1 MSADQQDMINHLMM
15 QAAMTPQG
23 PSLYGL
29 QSQVDPNTI
38 QALLGKMKQQQV
50 LDQANAPTGGQY
62 GYLHDAGKAAFNSI
76 GSSLG
81 GQLAAF
87 GNGPSQGPSPQIQA
101 QRAAITAGNQGVSS
115 DLAGGVDPEQAK
127 INALTKAAQ
136 AGLPGAA
143 QALDLAVEAQQKTAT
158 AKASAFKDTAQG
170 NAATDEIQNR
180 AQQRDLAERTLAN
193 TQSKDTYKVVAN
205 TSTHQVLENGLGDR
219 KSIELNP
226 SANAPPSADQLANE
240 ASVAKLMADGKIPL
254 PSARQLTTPAGQRL
268 LSAATA
274 INPNLST
281 ADNKTLT
288 ENAHAFSPNGV
299 QGKAISSFNVA
310 LNHGAEL
317 ESIVNGLNNG
327 DVQAVNKA
335 KNLFGDKFGNSTG
348 PVAMQLA
355 AHLYGD
361 EVEKTIISTGGTA
374 DERAAIGSVFSNVR
388 TPDQLAVAVATAN
401 KLLVGK
407 VQNSRQ
413 IYGVSGLP
421 GSFEEKYLGPRAK
434 ELVAKDADYQQQFG
448 AKPTAAP
455 QAAPPGSAAGGPPAG
470 WTLHTD
476 AKGNKAYV
484 SPDGKQF
491 QDAQ

>member
-1 MSADQQDMINHLMM
+1 MSADTENMLAKLQIALSQQAN
-15 QAAMTPQG
+15 QG

-29 QSQVDPNTI
+29 QAQQDPNQTA
-38 QALLGKMKQQQV
+38 ALLKHLQ
-50 LDQANAPTGGQY
+50 DQAYVNQQGNGGGDWADQF
-62 GYLHDAGKAAFNSI
+62 GQAGKKDFARM
-76 GSSLG
+76 GQGVSSLLG
-81 GQLAAF
+81 IGQ
-87 GNGPSQGPSPQIQA
+87 PQQYDNSATMA
-101 QRAAITAGNQGVSS
+101 QRAAIQGGKGQLQ
-115 DLAGGVDPEQAK
+115 DLLAGGSDA
-127 INALTKAAQ
+127 NAAQLQVLSKLAQ
-136 AGLPGAA
+136 AGVPGAA
-143 QALDLAVEAQQKTAT
+143 EALSKANDDAVKLATEQSTQK
-158 AKASAFKDTAQG
+158 KNNAQG
-170 NAATDEIQNR
+170 NAAEDEIQNR
-180 AQQRDLAERTLAN
+180 AQQRDLAERQFAN
-193 TQSKDTYKVVAN
+193 TQSKDTYKVVAS
-205 TSTHQVLENGLGDR
+205 TSTHQILENGLGDR

-226 SANAPPSADQLANE
+226 SANAPPSEGQLANE
-240 ASVAKLMADGKIPL
+240 ATVAKLMAEGKIPL

-268 LSAATA
+268 LTAATA

-317 ESIVNGLNNG
+317 ESIVNGLSNG

-361 EVEKTIISTGGTA
+361 EVEKTIIQTGGTA
-374 DERAAIGSVFSNVR
+374 DERAAIKDVFSNVR
-388 TPDQLAVAVATAN
+388 TPDQLSIAVTTAN

-434 ELVAKDADYQQQFG
+434 ELVAKDPDYQSQFNQQ
-448 AKPTAAP
+448 ATPPAAAP
-455 QAAPPGSAAGGPPAG
+455 LTNAQG
-470 WTLHTD
+470 WALHTD

-491 QDAQ
+491 TEVK